1 MGGDALTCVRLL
13 RTDLGIGVETGALT
27 ILRAALG
34 SRLRSAAFAG
44 ITGFAGTSIVV
55 LDLAF
60 VAVAFEPVAFAFI
73 ALLLVSTATFAA
85 VHQ

>member
-1 MGGDALTCVRLL
+1 MGGDALTCVRLR
-13 RTDLGIGVETGALT
+13 RTDLGIGVEAGGLT
-27 ILRAALG
+27 MLQAEFRRRPTTVAA
-34 SRLRSAAFAG
+34 
-44 ITGFAGTSIVV
+44 ITGIAGTSIVV